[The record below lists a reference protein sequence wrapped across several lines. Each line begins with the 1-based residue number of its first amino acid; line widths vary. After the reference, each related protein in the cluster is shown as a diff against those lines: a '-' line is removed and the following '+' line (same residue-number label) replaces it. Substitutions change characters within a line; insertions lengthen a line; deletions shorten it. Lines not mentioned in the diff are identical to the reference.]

1 MQLFWIKALFLDK
14 AGRAASLTFLGI
26 VMGYI
31 ADYIT
36 YGYEMQL
43 FEIVGASLIVSCS
56 VIVFALKIVRYS
68 D

>member
-1 MQLFWIKALFLDK
+1 M
-14 AGRAASLTFLGI
+14 TFLGI